1 MRDKSARPG
10 ILAPVP
16 VGGTPGARM
25 PSLTGVILR
34 TLRATGATAIARRAR
49 PGAVVLCYHN
59 VVQGSTPS
67 ADPGLHLDVQVFA
80 EQVDWLA
87 SRFDVVSLHELERRA
102 RQGARLRGLAAITFD
117 DAYQGALTHG
127 LEVLRGLGL
136 HSTVFVPTAA
146 PADGR
151 AFWWDRLRGGGG
163 MRDGA
168 QRHHLIETLAGD
180 GSAILLDAAELQDM
194 PAQCLPASWEQIRR
208 IRSSAWGIEA
218 HSVTHRT
225 LPRLGDETLRAE
237 LTGAAESILA
247 NTGVRPDWVAYPYG
261 RWDARVAAAVRAAGY
276 RGGWTLDG
284 RDVEQGTDFMCA
296 PRINIPASLGIDAFI
311 AWVSG
316 LMHWRSRFRGA
327 RPLP

>member
-1 MRDKSARPG
+1 MA
-10 ILAPVP
+10 
-16 VGGTPGARM
+16 T
-25 PSLTGVILR
+25 LTGVFLR

-59 VVQGSTPS
+59 VIRGSTPS
-67 ADPGLHLDVQVFA
+67 ADPSLHLDVGVFA
-80 EQVDWLA
+80 GQVDWLA

-102 RQGARLRGLAAITFD
+102 RKGARLRGMAAITFD

-127 LEVLRGLGL
+127 LDVLRGLGL
-136 HSTVFVPTAA
+136 PSTVFVPTAA

-163 MRDGA
+163 MSDGA
-168 QRHHLIETLAGD
+168 RRHHLIESLAGD
-180 GSAILLDAAELQDM
+180 GRAILPDDAGLEDM
-194 PAQCLPASWEQIRR
+194 PVQCLPASWEQIRR
-208 IRSSAWGIEA
+208 VRSSACGIEA
-218 HSVTHRT
+218 HSVNHRT
-225 LPRLGDETLRAE
+225 LPRLGEEALRSE

-247 NTGVRPDWVAYPYG
+247 NTGVRPDWLAYPYG

-284 RDVEQGTDFMCA
+284 RDVEHGTDFSCA
-296 PRINIPASLGIDAFI
+296 PRINVPATLSIDGFI

-316 LMHWRSRFRGA
+316 FMHWRSRFRGA
-327 RPLP
+327 RSQL